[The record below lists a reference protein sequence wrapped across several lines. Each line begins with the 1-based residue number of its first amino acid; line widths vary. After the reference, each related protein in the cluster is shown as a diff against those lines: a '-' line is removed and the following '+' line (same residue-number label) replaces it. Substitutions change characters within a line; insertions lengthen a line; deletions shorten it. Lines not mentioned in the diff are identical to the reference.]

1 MQQSSVSWQSQP
13 PCETHFT
20 GSAIHSRSS
29 ISCACWPTSVS
40 MAWHPNTS
48 LSCSLCFMIWIC
60 LSLSLSLTLDP
71 CWRLCWQL
79 WFFKSLHAPLWQF
92 FIWHNWN
99 GCYCYYY
106 YYFMIQVVFIPGVKN
121 KQLKKISPAATGPDL
136 RQWNRRNRWSVLSWN
151 AGCHTLGFANI
162 ITIYYYY

>member
-1 MQQSSVSWQSQP
+1 MDKVHNKLQKNYCICKLQLKLAYEIARIVNNWRWMQQSSVSWQSQP

-60 LSLSLSLTLDP
+60 LSLSLSLSDFRSMLKTL
-71 CWRLCWQL
+71 LTV
-79 WFFKSLHAPLWQF
+79 
-92 FIWHNWN
+92 
-99 GCYCYYY
+99 
-106 YYFMIQVVFIPGVKN
+106 VVFLHHCMHLCGSFSYGITEMAVIVIIII
-121 KQLKKISPAATGPDL
+121 IS
-136 RQWNRRNRWSVLSWN
+136 WSR
-151 AGCHTLGFANI
+151 
-162 ITIYYYY
+162 